1 MTKQR
6 RHATR
11 IDGRQ
16 RQPLTKIRESI
27 ALLLPRLADRCKSLS
42 LPRLSVIPTLIVAVA
57 TCSLVLGISN
67 SSDGNAVA
75 SQNFSHNSNHTVEV
89 AESKDSRIVAL
100 NLVTTNLATT
110 NLATTNPVAT
120 DLATSDLVAT
130 DLVTTDA
137 ATDEPTTTE
146 ANQAKQ
152 SVSESDRYQVGL
164 DLKAALVKLNDDT
177 EKELPSHSLREEKLK
192 VKSGDTLSTLFQQ
205 VGLGAQTVY
214 RITHSS
220 DAGKSL
226 TKVFPGEKL
235 VFEFDH
241 NNELQTITRIK
252 SELKKIKFIA
262 SANGFES
269 ETIIL
274 EPEVRQVTRSGSI
287 HSSLSLAAFDA
298 GLSSSTTMNMA
309 NIFGGVMDFALD
321 VRPNDEFTIIYEEL
335 YLDGK
340 KIDDGNIIAAQ
351 YVNSGKL
358 FNAFRFEDSK
368 GDIGYFN
375 EDGESMRKV
384 FLRAP
389 LDFTRVSSGFNLRR
403 LHPITK
409 RVKPHRGIDYAAPTG
424 TPIFSVGDGRVSSSG
439 YNKSNGNYVFIRHGE
454 SYVTKYLHLK
464 KRNVKKGQRVKQGQ
478 IIGSVGCTGLCT
490 GPHLHYEFLVNGV
503 HRNPRTIVSK
513 LPKAK
518 RLAESELPEFAQ
530 ATRGQQDMLS
540 HYGYQTAVA
549 LSD

>member
-11 IDGRQ
+11 VKGRQ
-16 RQPLTKIRESI
+16 RQPLTKIRVSI
-27 ALLLPRLADRCKSLS
+27 ASLFSRLAARCKSLRFS
-42 LPRLSVIPTLIVAVA
+42 RVSVIPTLIVGVA

-67 SSDGNAVA
+67 SGDGNTVS
-75 SQNFSHNSNHTVEV
+75 SQQFINNQTIELD
-89 AESKDSRIVAL
+89 EPKGSRVVAL
-100 NLVTTNLATT
+100 NLVATAEAITGETNDEQAINGRDQTTQAQK
-110 NLATTNPVAT
+110 VA
-120 DLATSDLVAT
+120 
-130 DLVTTDA
+130 
-137 ATDEPTTTE
+137 
-146 ANQAKQ
+146 NN
-152 SVSESDRYQVGL
+152 SDRYQIGL
-164 DLKAALVKLNDDT
+164 DLKAALVKSNNETEND
-177 EKELPSHSLREEKLK
+177 LPSHSLREERLT
-192 VKSGDTLSTLFQQ
+192 VNSGDTLSTLFQQ

-214 RITHSS
+214 SITHSD

-226 TKVFPGEKL
+226 AKVFPGETL
-235 VFEFDH
+235 VFEFDQ
-241 NNELQTITRIK
+241 NSELKTITRIK
-252 SELKKIKFIA
+252 SELEKIKFIA
-262 SANGFES
+262 SANSFES

-287 HSSLSLAAFDA
+287 NSSLSLAAFDA

-340 KIDDGNIIAAQ
+340 KIDDGNIISAQ
-351 YVNSGKL
+351 YVNSGKV

-409 RVKPHRGIDYAAPTG
+409 RIKPHRGIDYAAPTG
-424 TPIFSVGDGRVSSSG
+424 TPIFSVGDGRVSSAG

-518 RLAESELPEFAQ
+518 RLAKSELPEFAE

-549 LSD
+549 LSE